1 MSMTGVKLV
10 VSSGHFIDRRADSG
24 EPASLMKMF

>member
-10 VSSGHFIDRRADSG
+10 VSSRQFIDRRVDSG
-24 EPASLMKMF
+24 EPASMMKMF